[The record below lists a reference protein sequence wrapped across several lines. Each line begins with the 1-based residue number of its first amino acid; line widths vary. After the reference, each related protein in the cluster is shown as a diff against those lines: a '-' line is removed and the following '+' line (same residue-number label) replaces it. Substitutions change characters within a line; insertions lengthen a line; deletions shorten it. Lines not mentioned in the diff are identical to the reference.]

1 MARDAYTSREVEVP
15 EGVKVEVEG
24 LVVKVKGPKGELAR
38 DFSHARGVVIS
49 AKEGKVIVESYFPT
63 AREKATVGSVA
74 AHIKNMILGVTRGFR
89 YKLKVIYVHYPI
101 SVKVEKGK
109 VLITNQIGEKDVR
122 EVNIPKDVKVTVSG
136 QDVIVEGIDVEKV
149 AQTAARIEE
158 VTRIRGKDRRKF
170 SDGIYIYAR
179 EVM

>member
-1 MARDAYTSREVEVP
+1 MARDVYASREVEVP
-15 EGVKVEVEG
+15 EGVTAEVAG
-24 LVVKVKGPKGELAR
+24 AVVRVRGPKGELAR
-38 DFSHARGVVIS
+38 DFSHARGVIIS
-49 AKEGKVIVESYFPT
+49 QRDGKIVVESFFPSS
-63 AREKATVGSVA
+63 REKATVGAVA
-74 AHIKNMILGVTRGFR
+74 AHIENMILGVTRGFR

-109 VLITNQIGEKDVR
+109 VSITNLVGEKYVR
-122 EVNIPKDVKVTVSG
+122 KVDIPQGVKVSVSG
-136 QDVIVEGIDVEKV
+136 QDVIVEGIDVENV